1 MSGTTVLMT
10 TQYLEEADRLA
21 DDILVIDHGRAI
33 ARGTAH
39 ELKQQVGGERLEITI
54 SDDPYLGAARRVLEA
69 LGEGPA
75 HVETETRHVSVAVT
89 SQEGVLTRAIRELD
103 AAGVHVDDIGFRRPT
118 FDAVFL
124 SLTGSPRRGEGRGGG
139 MSDFGWWLRDSWE
152 MVRRNLIHIQRTPEL
167 LLDVT
172 LSPIMFVL
180 LFSFVFGGAITSATR
195 ASRASYMN
203 FLMAGIFVQT
213 VAFAGIYTGVLLAND
228 LQKGMIDRFR
238 SLPMSQSSVLTGR
251 TLTDLLRAM
260 LAIAIMWVVGMLVG
274 FRPEGGIA
282 GNAAAIGLML
292 LFGFAFSWVGVA
304 AGALV
309 RTPEALQGII
319 FAAVFP
325 LTFVSSAFVAT
336 EHDARLAASL
346 RQQPADDPGR
356 QCRPRP
362 DARNDVYGRAIPSI
376 LWSVG
381 ILVVGFPL
389 GLWLYN
395 RRTTQ

>member
-1 MSGTTVLMT
+1 VSG
-10 TQYLEEADRLA
+10 
-21 DDILVIDHGRAI
+21 
-33 ARGTAH
+33 
-39 ELKQQVGGERLEITI
+39 
-54 SDDPYLGAARRVLEA
+54 
-69 LGEGPA
+69 
-75 HVETETRHVSVAVT
+75 
-89 SQEGVLTRAIRELD
+89 
-103 AAGVHVDDIGFRRPT
+103 
-118 FDAVFL
+118 
-124 SLTGSPRRGEGRGGG
+124 
-139 MSDFGWWLRDSWE
+139 FGWWVRDSWE
-152 MVRRNLIHIQRTPEL
+152 MVVRNLIHIRRTPEL

-180 LFSFVFGGAITSATR
+180 LFSFVFGGAINVGNEGGED
-195 ASRASYMN
+195 ASYIN

-260 LAIAIMWVVGMLVG
+260 LAIAIMWVVGILVG
-274 FRPEGGIA
+274 FRPEGGVL

-309 RTPEALQGII
+309 RTPEALQGIV

-325 LTFVSSAFVAT
+325 LTFVSSAFVPT
-336 EHDARLAASL
+336 YTMPDWL
-346 RQQPADDPGR
+346 RVFADNQPMTLVVNAVRDLTLGI
-356 QCRPRP
+356 
-362 DARNDVYGRAIPSI
+362 DVYDSEIPSVI
-376 LWSVG
+376 WSVA

-389 GLWLYN
+389 GVWLYN